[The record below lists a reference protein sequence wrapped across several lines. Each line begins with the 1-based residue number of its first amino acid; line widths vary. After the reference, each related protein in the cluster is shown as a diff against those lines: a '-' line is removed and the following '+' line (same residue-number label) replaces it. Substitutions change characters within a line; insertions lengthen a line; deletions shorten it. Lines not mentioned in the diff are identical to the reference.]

1 MKNQQILS
9 IFILLVLVT
18 SPMSLAFASTSNG
31 DDDDYLDIREA
42 TIDADSEE
50 MQASIETHGQISTT
64 GDEGAFG
71 YGISTTEGLDA
82 VVVTTTHAGVHD
94 SELQEDASD
103 PVWHNHFVALTSESD
118 NCGDDLQIES
128 ITYESPGEVSIEDNT
143 ADLRD
148 IPASFSGTEV
158 DPSFTEA
165 SLGDDITLEPGTD
178 VSDVVSFKLDPIAND
193 DDELVAVCVTD
204 IQSAENIV
212 FENGQDDDD
221 NGNDNG
227 NGDSNNDDNN
237 GTDSNNGNGNNIAQ
251 QGIGQ
256 TQSSLQ

>member
-1 MKNQQILS
+1 MKYQEILS

-31 DDDDYLDIREA
+31 DDDYLDIREA
-42 TIDADSEE
+42 TIDADSDE
-50 MQASIETHGQISTT
+50 MQAFLETHGHISTT

-71 YGISTTEGLDA
+71 YGILTTEGLDA
-82 VVVTTTHAGVHD
+82 VVVTTTHGGVHD

-118 NCGDDLQIES
+118 NCGDNLEIES

-148 IPASFSGTEV
+148 IPASFTGTQV
-158 DPSFTEA
+158 VPSFTEA

-204 IQSAENIV
+204 VQSAENIV
-212 FENGQDDDD
+212 FANGQDDDG
-221 NGNDNG
+221 NGDGNNNNNNG
-227 NGDSNNDDNN
+227 NGDGNN
-237 GTDSNNGNGNNIAQ
+237 GNVNGNNIAQ

-256 TQSSLQ
+256 AQGSVQ

>member
-1 MKNQQILS
+1 MKNQEILS

-18 SPMSLAFASTSNG
+18 SPMSLAFASTSNS
-31 DDDDYLDIREA
+31 DDDGDYLDIREA

-50 MQASIETHGQISTT
+50 MQAFLETHGHISTT

-71 YGISTTEGLDA
+71 YGILTTEGLDA
-82 VVVTTTHAGVHD
+82 VVVTTTHGGVHD

-103 PVWHNHFVALTSESD
+103 PVWHNHFVALTSESE
-118 NCGDDLQIES
+118 NCGDNLEIES
-128 ITYESPGEVSIEDNT
+128 ITYESPGGVSIEDNT

-148 IPASFSGTEV
+148 IPASFTGTEV
-158 DPSFTEA
+158 VPSFTEA

-212 FENGQDDDD
+212 FANGQDDDD
-221 NGNDNG
+221 NGDGNNG
-227 NGDSNNDDNN
+227 NGNGNGNDDN
-237 GTDSNNGNGNNIAQ
+237 NGNNIAQ
-251 QGIGQ
+251 QGISQAQG
-256 TQSSLQ
+256 SLQ

>member
-1 MKNQQILS
+1 MKNQEILS
-9 IFILLVLVT
+9 IFVLLVLVT
-18 SPMSLAFASTSNG
+18 TPMSLAFASTSNG
-31 DDDDYLDIREA
+31 DDDGDYLDIREA
-42 TIDADSEE
+42 IIDADSEE
-50 MQASIETHGQISTT
+50 MQAFLETHGHISTT

-71 YGISTTEGLDA
+71 YGILTAEGLDA
-82 VVVTTTHAGVHD
+82 VIVTTTHGGVHD

-118 NCGDDLQIES
+118 NCGDDLEIES

-148 IPASFSGTEV
+148 IPASFTGTEV
-158 DPSFTEA
+158 VPSFTEA
-165 SLGDDITLEPGTD
+165 SLGADITLEPGTD

-212 FENGQDDDD
+212 FVNGQDDD
-221 NGNDNG
+221 G
-227 NGDSNNDDNN
+227 NGDGNNDNDNDN
-237 GTDSNNGNGNNIAQ
+237 DNNIAQ

-256 TQSSLQ
+256 AQASIQ